1 MKRDEIYTPQVII
14 NKMVNPIDNKS
25 NKKTDSL
32 NHSPNFFSEKNFEV
46 ILTRTFNLQDGISS
60 GKRTYLKQ
68 FDSQIT
74 SYVAVEALIS
84 NPRFNQSDLF
94 CNGVT
99 AWYIDDEEV
108 GRNNFNLEIK
118 KEWEIIELVQS
129 WGTPLPGFWRNGD
142 CKVEIYLENNLL
154 CSHNFKMA
162 NTPII
167 DFQSLGSNQLSPK
180 NIFNNIHT
188 DNQLQHSI
196 KLDFDNS
203 IQSILDELNKFI
215 GLKVLKHSL
224 SDFITYLNFIRERK
238 LNGIDTK
245 DNLSAH
251 CLFLGNPGTGKTS
264 VARLLGRFFK
274 SIGMLENGHVVEVDR
289 STLVGEFI
297 GETAQKTEK
306 IINQALGGILFIDEA
321 YTLKRNEDG
330 KDFGQEAI
338 DIILKRMEDHQ
349 GKFFVI
355 AAGYPAQ
362 MQRFLDSNPGLK
374 SRFTHTF
381 TFEDFTAEELTDIY
395 KLFSSREKFELSK
408 EAEKFLTEKLAL
420 FCESADHTFGNAR
433 FIRNLFNETKIQ
445 LSKRYQ
451 KLHYEDRDFEAASKI
466 LKEDLVNAFN
476 NYKKH
481 NQGIVFN
488 EDKLQKYF
496 SELQN
501 LVGLEDVKI
510 TFSKLFASI
519 RVEQLKKERSIA
531 SSPKNLNSIF
541 IASPGS
547 GITTVAR
554 LFGKIYKEV
563 GILKSG
569 QLLEIDS
576 SIFHGLSKIDSYLTL
591 DNIFQDSAEKI
602 ILINDSILTLQAKG
616 DFSDSLLQYF
626 LKKLYLL
633 RERIVVII
641 SGNENDIQE
650 LLTSVPVVQN
660 QFPNI
665 FNFGMYS
672 NRQLLEIALNIC
684 QKKNYQL
691 DEGAWQQMLEIIC
704 SLRENKQRNFY
715 NARTLKEILNKA
727 ISNQEERIISII
739 HPKDE
744 DLMTLI
750 YEDFIGTPFH

>member
-1 MKRDEIYTPQVII
+1 MEKSENHNSQVITDKKFHSHKNELNGKVNNI
-14 NKMVNPIDNKS
+14 N
-25 NKKTDSL
+25 T
-32 NHSPNFFSEKNFEV
+32 SPNFFPENRFEV
-46 ILTRTFNLQDGISS
+46 LLSRTFNLQDGINS

-74 SYVAVEALIS
+74 NYVAVELLIV
-84 NPRFNQSDLF
+84 NPSFNQSNLF
-94 CNGVT
+94 CTGVT
-99 AWYIDDEEV
+99 VWYIDDEEA
-108 GRNNFNLEIK
+108 GRNNFNLQIK
-118 KEWEIIELVQS
+118 KEWEIVELVQS
-129 WGTPLPGFWRNGD
+129 WGTPLPGFWKNGD
-142 CKVEIYLENNLL
+142 CKVEIYLENKLVCTHHFMMGN
-154 CSHNFKMA
+154 M
-162 NTPII
+162 PMV
-167 DFQSLGSNQLSPK
+167 DFQSMNPDHILQKEVLQNTQ
-180 NIFNNIHT
+180 I
-188 DNQLQHSI
+188 DNQQQISA
-196 KLDFDNS
+196 KLNSDNS
-203 IQSILDELNKFI
+203 LQSILEELNKFI
-215 GLKVLKHSL
+215 GLKTLKHSL
-224 SDFITYLNFIRERK
+224 SDFITYLNFIQERK
-238 LNGIDTK
+238 LNGIESIE
-245 DNLSAH
+245 NLSAH
-251 CLFLGNPGTGKTS
+251 CLFLGNPGTGKTT

-306 IINQALGGILFIDEA
+306 VIGQAMGGILFIDEA
-321 YTLKRNEDG
+321 YTLKRSDDG

-355 AAGYPAQ
+355 AAGYPVP
-362 MQRFLDSNPGLK
+362 MQKFLDSNPGLK

-381 TFEDFTAEELTDIY
+381 TFEDYTPEELTDIY
-395 KLFSSREKFELSK
+395 KLFSSREKFELSN
-408 EAEKFLTEKLAL
+408 EAERFISEKLAV

-451 KLHYEDRDFEAASKI
+451 KLPYEDRDFEASSKI
-466 LKEDLVNAFN
+466 MKEDVVNAFN

-488 EDKLQKYF
+488 EDKLQKYIN
-496 SELQN
+496 ELQN

-510 TFSKLFASI
+510 TFNKLLASLK
-519 RVEQLKKERSIA
+519 VEQLKKERSIA

-541 IASPGS
+541 VASPGS
-547 GITTVAR
+547 GISSVAR
-554 LFGKIYKEV
+554 LFGKIFKES

-569 QLLEIDS
+569 QLVEIDS
-576 SIFHGLSKIDSYLTL
+576 SVFHGLSKIDSYLTL
-591 DNIFQDSAEKI
+591 DNIFQNSAEKI

-626 LKKLYLL
+626 LKKLYLCKDP
-633 RERIVVII
+633 IVAIVT
-641 SGNENDIQE
+641 GNETDIEE
-650 LLTSVPVVQN
+650 LLTSVPVIQN

-665 FNFGMYS
+665 FNFGNYS

-704 SLRENKQRNFY
+704 DLRENVQRNFY
-715 NARTLKEILNKA
+715 NARTIKEVLNKA
-727 ISNQEERIISII
+727 ISNQEERIISISN
-739 HPKDE
+739 PKDD
-744 DLMTLI
+744 DLMILT
-750 YEDFIGTPFH
+750 YEDFIGIQ